1 MVLKNAW
8 NHVEALQTS
17 DLLGLINHIC
27 DVWDTALRHP
37 ATLEHSILNGD
48 LHQRQEILC
57 FYYLRGVMRHIEE
70 ISEGRLVTV
79 VEVDV
84 NRNYFKHSIDLLY
97 AVPGVVAVN
106 VI

>member
-1 MVLKNAW
+1 
-8 NHVEALQTS
+8 
-17 DLLGLINHIC
+17 
-27 DVWDTALRHP
+27 
-37 ATLEHSILNGD
+37 
-48 LHQRQEILC
+48 
-57 FYYLRGVMRHIEE
+57 MRHIEE